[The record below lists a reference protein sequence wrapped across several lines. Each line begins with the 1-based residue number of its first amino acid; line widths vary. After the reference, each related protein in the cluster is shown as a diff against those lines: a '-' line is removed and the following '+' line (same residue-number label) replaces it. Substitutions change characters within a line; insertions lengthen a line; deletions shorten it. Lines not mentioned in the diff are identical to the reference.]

1 MLNQAKQNAA
11 EYIRQNAGVFQSVSD
26 YIWQNPELSLQEFKA
41 TQRFCAELRNEGF
54 TVTENL
60 CGIPTAFCGSWGS
73 GRPVIGILGEYDALS
88 GLSQVQG
95 ITHQQSIVPGG
106 SGHGCGHNMLGAGAL
121 GAAFAVKHY
130 LQEAN
135 RPGTV
140 IFFGCPGEE
149 GGSGKAFMA
158 RENEWAKL
166 DAAITWHPGDVNMV
180 HSGTNNSSIQ
190 VIYRFKG
197 IASHAASAPEDGR
210 SALDAAELMNVGVQ
224 FLREHMSD
232 KARIHYAITDA
243 GGRSPNVVQPRAS
256 VLYMVRSNHV
266 AEAVELQKRVDDI
279 ARGAALMTGTTV
291 EKQFIDGLADTV
303 PNHTLE
309 TVLYRNFEELGV
321 PVHTDEELA
330 YADALSGTYPGS
342 DRVPGIGARYDN
354 GICRQ
359 VKEMQARTG
368 HAMNDFL
375 APLYQGPAFEP
386 GSTDVGDVSW
396 QTPTGQIHV
405 AAQPNGSPGHSW
417 QNVSCGRTE
426 IGRKAAIHAGKVL
439 AAAAIDLLTEPALL
453 EAAKAEFRSQ
463 TEEGY
468 VCPIPAD
475 AVPVVPE

>member
-11 EYIRQNAGVFQSVSD
+11 EYIRQNADVFQSVSD

-224 FLREHMSD
+224 FLREHMSSEC
-232 KARIHYAITDA
+232 RVHYSFVDN
-243 GGRSPNVVQPRAS
+243 GGISPNVVQPTAA
-256 VLYMVRSNHV
+256 VLYMVRANKVCDSIKLL
-266 AEAVELQKRVDDI
+266 ARVDKI
-279 ARGAALMTGTTV
+279 AQGAALMTETTMEEWLQEHTQNGTRP
-291 EKQFIDGLADTV
+291 L
-303 PNHTLE
+303 
-309 TVLYRNFEELGV
+309 
-321 PVHTDEELA
+321 
-330 YADALSGTYPGS
+330 
-342 DRVPGIGARYDN
+342 
-354 GICRQ
+354 
-359 VKEMQARTG
+359 
-368 HAMNDFL
+368 NDFVV
-375 APLYQGPAFEP
+375 PLHSTTAFAA

-396 QTPTGQIHV
+396 QTPTVQCYAVTFPSGV
-405 AAQPNGSPGHSW
+405 PGHSW
-417 QNVSCGRTE
+417 QNVSCGGSS
-426 IGRKAAIHAGKVL
+426 IGEKGMLYAAQVM
-439 AAAAIDLLTEPALL
+439 AATAIDLFEQPEVLQ
-453 EAAKAEFRSQ
+453 KAREEFARRSKV
-463 TEEGY
+463 GY
-468 VCPIPAD
+468 VCPIEKD
-475 AVPVVPE
+475 AVPTVVE

>member
-11 EYIRQNAGVFQSVSD
+11 EYIRQNADVFQSVSD

-60 CGIPTAFCGSWGS
+60 CGISTAFCGSWGS

-224 FLREHMSD
+224 FLREHMSSEC
-232 KARIHYAITDA
+232 RVHYSFVDN
-243 GGRSPNVVQPRAS
+243 GGISPNVVQPTAA
-256 VLYMVRSNHV
+256 VLYMVRANKVRDSIKLL
-266 AEAVELQKRVDDI
+266 ARVDKI
-279 ARGAALMTGTTV
+279 AQGAALMTETTM
-291 EKQFIDGLADTV
+291 ERQFIDGTAELL
-303 PNHTLE
+303 PNYTLE
-309 TVLYRNFEELGV
+309 RVMQNNLEAVPQPAFTAEERSFAAALKATYTTEAQPGVLSDS
-321 PVHTDEELA
+321 TDEEKEWLQEHTQN
-330 YADALSGTYPGS
+330 GTRPL
-342 DRVPGIGARYDN
+342 
-354 GICRQ
+354 
-359 VKEMQARTG
+359 
-368 HAMNDFL
+368 NDFVV
-375 APLYQGPAFEP
+375 PLHSTTAFAA

-396 QTPTGQIHV
+396 QTPTVQCYAVTFPSGV
-405 AAQPNGSPGHSW
+405 PGHSW
-417 QNVSCGRTE
+417 QNVSCGGSS
-426 IGRKAAIHAGKVL
+426 IGEKGMLYAAQVM
-439 AAAAIDLLTEPALL
+439 AATAIDLFEQPEVLQ
-453 EAAKAEFRSQ
+453 KAREEFARRSKA
-463 TEEGY
+463 GY
-468 VCPIPAD
+468 VCPIEKN
-475 AVPVVPE
+475 AVPTVVE